1 MASGAAKVFW
11 VIWRQQGER
20 VVGRPEPPW
29 KTHSD
34 CYRAVSASLALAQW
48 CRSSYV
54 NAEVLAVLRGD
65 FAARWGRPS
74 EFDIIDDP
82 QNGGDSKRTT
92 ASGEGEA

>member
-1 MASGAAKVFW
+1 MASGTAKVFW

-29 KTHSD
+29 KMHSD
-34 CYRAVSASLALAQW
+34 CYQAVSASFALEQW

-65 FAARWGRPS
+65 LAARWGRPS

-82 QNGGDSKRTT
+82 KNGGT
-92 ASGEGEA
+92 EGARDEA